1 MRCTHRG
8 TDLLLDNGN
17 LVAKD
22 PAMKALAFLVAA
34 AALALPVRAQT
45 PGGSYNPDQLDQ
57 LVAPIALYPDPLVA
71 LILPASTFPSDITL
85 ADRYVEAQMDLS
97 TLAAQPWDPSV
108 RALAHYPDLLR
119 WMDYNLAWTQA
130 LGHAVFAQQAD
141 VMGAIQ
147 SMRARA
153 LATGAL
159 VSTPQQRVETVG
171 GIIRIVPVE
180 GTAIYLPRYDPGL
193 AYDAR
198 PGFQG
203 PVITFGIAFPVGD
216 WLAFECDW
224 DDFAIW
230 SGPWHGGW
238 DYRREWRSPDRGI
251 YWRAGPRQEHGV
263 SRDPYRLPDG
273 VPHPRPIGGRG
284 NGAPSH
290 GSGEHGRGGAAP
302 GQRSPAAAAPGKDS
316 RMPPGEGDRRD
327 RH

>member
-1 MRCTHRG
+1 
-8 TDLLLDNGN
+8 
-17 LVAKD
+17 
-22 PAMKALAFLVAA
+22 MKALPFLVAA
-34 AALALPVRAQT
+34 AALALSVRAQT

-57 LVAPIALYPDPLVA
+57 LVAPIALYPDPIVA

-119 WMDYNLAWTQA
+119 WMDENLAWTQA
-130 LGHAVFAQQAD
+130 LGHAVYAQQAD

-153 LATGAL
+153 LGTGAL

-198 PGFQG
+198 PGSRG

-224 DDFAIW
+224 DDYAIW
-230 SGPWHGGW
+230 SGPWHRGW
-238 DYRREWRSPDRGI
+238 DTRREWRSPDRGT

-263 SRDPYRLPDG
+263 SRDPFRLQGG
-273 VPHPRPIGGRG
+273 VPHPRPIGGGRG
-284 NGAPSH
+284 NGAPPH
-290 GSGEHGRGGAAP
+290 GSGERGRGGADP
-302 GQRSPAAAAPGKDS
+302 GQRSPAPAAPGKDS
-316 RMPPGEGDRRD
+316 RMPPGEGDKRD